1 MDARIAY
8 FSAEFGLDPRLPIYS
23 GGLGVLAGDHVKA
36 ANDLSIPLAG
46 VGIFYRRGYFQQ
58 RLLEDG
64 TQEALY
70 PKMNPDELPVTLVH
84 DEQGDPLC
92 IGVPIANRIVYL
104 HVWCARVG
112 SVPVYLMDADHDA
125 NREADRRLTDSL
137 YGGDQ
142 ETRIAHE
149 IILGIGGVR
158 VLRALGLQPEVWHM
172 NEGHVA
178 FLTLE
183 RIREYSAEGFSFET
197 ALEAVKASTVF
208 TTHTPVPAGHD
219 EFSFE
224 LLGRYFCDYYWQLG
238 VGLEKILS
246 LGRAGDKFNMTRL
259 ALRTS
264 ANVNGVSQLHAAVTR
279 DLFHRWTPDIPSQ
292 DVPVAAVT
300 NGIHTATWL
309 APELKELYAD
319 QLCATWSE
327 RVADPLVWDGIADI
341 PDEQVW
347 AAHQA
352 AKRRMIGRLSFADLE
367 NTLTVGFAR
376 RFATYKRA
384 NLLFRDLDRLD
395 RIVNHPERPVC
406 FVFSGKA
413 HPADRPGQNLIRRI
427 AEVSQMER
435 FRGRI
440 YLVENYDME
449 IASHLVQGVDVWLN
463 TPQKPMEASGT
474 SGQKAGVN
482 GVLNCSVLD
491 GWWAEGYNGGNGW
504 AIEGATLGTRDD
516 KDRVDGDELYRL
528 LEEEIAPLYYQRG
541 EGAYSPG
548 WVAMMKESIRSIT
561 PRFSTARMVG
571 EYRDRLYEPAVVRGQ
586 RYAANQLE
594 IAGRVA
600 AYKRFIR
607 NHWHQVYIR
616 SIDLLPHPENAGW
629 STLQAI
635 VQLGPIWHRDVRVEA
650 VGSDGRGGIWKMA
663 MLHSEQPEKGQ
674 YLYQGTFLGTM
685 SDWQRANANVRVL
698 PISGEFA
705 NDFELELT
713 AWGTQW
719 R

>member
-36 ANDLSIPLAG
+36 ANDLSVSLVG

-58 RLLEDG
+58 RLHEDG

-70 PKMNPDELPVTLVH
+70 PKMNPDDLPVTLVRDEH
-84 DEQGDPLC
+84 DEPLC
-92 IGVPIANRIVYL
+92 IGVPIAKRTVYL
-104 HVWCARVG
+104 HVWCAQVG

-125 NREADRRLTDSL
+125 NRETDRRLTDSL

-158 VLRALGLQPEVWHM
+158 VLRALGLQPDVWHM

-183 RIREYSAEGFSFET
+183 RIREYSAEGFSFDT

-264 ANVNGVSQLHAAVTR
+264 SSVNGVSQLHAAVTR
-279 DLFHRWTPDIPSQ
+279 DLFHRWTPDIPPQ

-309 APELKELYAD
+309 APELKELYEN
-319 QLCATWSE
+319 QLCASWSE
-327 RVADPLVWDGIADI
+327 RVSDQFLWDGIAGI
-341 PDEQVW
+341 PEEQVW
-347 AAHQA
+347 AAHQG

-413 HPADRPGQNLIRRI
+413 HPADGPGQNLIRRI

-504 AIEGATLGTRDD
+504 AIEGATHGTRDD
-516 KDRVDGDELYRL
+516 KDSVDGDELYRL

-541 EGAYSPG
+541 ECKYSPG

-571 EYRDRLYEPAVVRGQ
+571 EYRDRLYEPAAERGQ
-586 RYAANQLE
+586 RFAANQLE
-594 IAGRVA
+594 IAGRVG

-616 SIDLLPHPENAGW
+616 SIDLLPHLENAGW
-629 STLQAI
+629 STLQAT
-635 VQLGPIWHRDVRVEA
+635 VQLGPIWHDDVRVEA
-650 VGSDGRGGIWKMA
+650 VGSDGHGGVWKMA
-663 MLHSEQPEKGQ
+663 MLLAEQPEKGQ
-674 YLYQGTFLGTM
+674 YLYKGTFLGTM

-698 PISGEFA
+698 PVSAEFA
-705 NDFELELT
+705 NDFELEVT